1 MKKVKFLYDKVMEIT
16 EQVGKDHVGA
26 YAAQAA
32 YFFMLSLI
40 PIILLL
46 ITLVQYTPVTKA
58 DVMTAVLPGVS
69 KISRQPDHIHCESG
83 I

>member
-46 ITLVQYTPVTKA
+46 ITLVQYRVVT
-58 DVMTAVLPGVS
+58 
-69 KISRQPDHIHCESG
+69 
-83 I
+83 